1 MRTWYQIRL
10 LFTSRWTSQRKCLI
24 SEFSTANVETMK
36 LPEEEIKGE
45 GGKQWKEEKHLKYSA
60 M

>member
-1 MRTWYQIRL
+1 
-10 LFTSRWTSQRKCLI
+10 
-24 SEFSTANVETMK
+24 MK